1 MVSPP
6 AAERHEEHQSEAERR
21 ALEPNRSALISCA
34 AATAANLLSL
44 AANPVQVPL
53 GYGVN

>member
-21 ALEPNRSALISCA
+21 ALEPNRSALINCA